1 MKPFNLET
9 VLKHRK
15 RTKELAMNRFHQ
27 AQNRLNAV
35 KKELEEKR
43 LEYQC
48 LTQRMSTLESQGISV
63 EVHIRYQ
70 HRVEFITETIIGLEK
85 KLKKHNEIVIREQKH
100 LLKKSKEQKVMQK
113 LKEKQNAEYQS
124 FINKKESAILDEMAI
139 LHRNNH

>member
-27 AQNRLNAV
+27 AQSRLTAV
-35 KKELEEKR
+35 KKELDEKR
-43 LEYQC
+43 MEYQH
-48 LTQRMSTLESQGISV
+48 LIQSLSTLELQGIGV
-63 EVHIRYQ
+63 EEHIRYQ

-85 KLKKHNEIVIREQKH
+85 KLKKQNEVVIRERKH
-100 LLKKSKEQKVMQK
+100 LVKKSKEQRVMEK
-113 LKEKQNAEYQS
+113 LKEKQNAEYQR
-124 FINKKESAILDEMAI
+124 FIDKKESAMLDEMAI